1 MRRIMTTRD
10 ITVTPEYRQVF
21 AWLRG
26 GDTTPDPQMEN
37 SFLDLITTA
46 VAQRLIA
53 NRSEYERMARAAERA
68 ERRASRPSGCLSIK
82 AMLEEVRSETHTHIE
97 TSLGAADDLPEAEP
111 VNDISTSQP
120 IVTTEEV
127 SSTELDS
134 VILAKALRHMA
145 LIEEKELTQSQIQ
158 CILYIAYGVR
168 LAQKGERL
176 TAEHP
181 QMWQYGPVFPRAYNR
196 LRKDADDGFEEYDSL
211 RNEHPGIFKYLTNC
225 FRRYAW
231 TKACILVSPHVADGS
246 PWADTRKSNPDSWG
260 ARIEDDLIREWFLPR
275 V

>member
-1 MRRIMTTRD
+1 MMTRD
-10 ITVTPEYRQVF
+10 ITITPEYRQVF

-68 ERRASRPSGCLSIK
+68 ERRTSRPSGILSIK
-82 AMLEEVRSETHTHIE
+82 AVLEQVRTETPTHID
-97 TSLGAADDLPEAEP
+97 TSSEDDDLPEAEL
-111 VNDISTSQP
+111 VKDISMPSQT
-120 IVTTEEV
+120 VEATEEV
-127 SSTELDS
+127 SSAELDS
-134 VILAKALRHMA
+134 VLLAKALRHMA

-176 TAEHP
+176 TSEHP

-211 RNEHPGIFKYLTNC
+211 RNEHPAIFRYLTNC
-225 FRRYAW
+225 FLRYAW